1 MTKIEEIEKK
11 RYSTGSRKDMEDICK
26 DINYLIARVKKLEAA
41 LQFYADKSNWE
52 DLYDEHFE
60 GDIAH
65 LMDIDDVEIRK
76 NSDGSL
82 YYSCAGK
89 RAREALE
96 EE

>member
-26 DINYLIARVKKLEAA
+26 DINYFIARVKKLEKA
-41 LQFYADKSNWE
+41 LKFYADKSNW
-52 DLYDEHFE
+52 
-60 GDIAH
+60 
-65 LMDIDDVEIRK
+65 DDVEIRK